1 MITFITVVVAL
12 IIGYSTGYNKKS
24 EKTEKMIAELLIEV
38 EEKKEYFNTVE
49 GILEDEN
56 DDLKMILDYL
66 EKNKGKDMDA
76 EIVLHKLMTLLEK
89 IDQVKEQQ
97 FVSQQAR
104 EKIKGMVRTERKE
117 PFIVHLGKKFISWL

>member
-1 MITFITVVVAL
+1 MITFITVIVAL
-12 IIGYSTGYNKKS
+12 IVGYSAGYNKKS

-56 DDLKMILDYL
+56 DDLKIILDYL
-66 EKNKGKDMDA
+66 EKNKGKDLDA
-76 EIVLHKLMTLLEK
+76 EIVLHKLMTLLER
-89 IDQVKEQQ
+89 IDHVKEQQ

-104 EKIKGMVRTERKE
+104 EKIKDMVRTERKE
-117 PFIVHLGKKFISWL
+117 PFISRLGKKFISWL

>member
-1 MITFITVVVAL
+1 MITFITVIVTL

-24 EKTEKMIAELLIEV
+24 EKTEKMITELLIEV

-117 PFIVHLGKKFISWL
+117 PFIARLGKKFISWL